1 MQPDKIEE
9 IKKWLSLA
17 DESLNDA
24 KDCLVSDHLKL
35 VQNRLYY
42 SMFYAVKALAL
53 KERFITSK
61 HKGLSSWFNQNYI
74 KTGVFSKEM
83 GKLYNEAFDNRHECD
98 YTVNFI
104 PNKEELTLA
113 LKQAKDFIDVIKKY
127 INAEG

>member
-1 MQPDKIEE
+1 MQPDKLEE

-24 KDCLVSDHLKL
+24 KDCLASNHLKL

-42 SMFYAVKALAL
+42 SIFYAVKALAL

-61 HKGLSSWFNQNYI
+61 HKSLSSWFNQNYI

-83 GKLYNEAFDNRHECD
+83 GNLYKEAFDNRQEYD
-98 YTVNFI
+98 YTVSFI
-104 PNKEELTLA
+104 PNKEELTVA
-113 LKQAKDFIDVIKKY
+113 LEQAKGFIEEIKKY
-127 INAEG
+127 LNV